1 MARGKFV
8 LGSLAATLALT
19 VAPALAQRSAGG
31 NESSG
36 SAVSRG
42 GGDSGGGGGGGG
54 GAVSRGSDVGGA
66 SSSGSSVGSSSSPS
80 SPSSTRDY
88 VSAPTR
94 PSQRAEAGQRSS
106 NGGGR
111 TGDSAVSRGG
121 DRSSAGSRSGG
132 DRSSAPGTTRSAG
145 ASSGSN
151 PSDRAVP
158 TYSRPRDGR
167 PATGTATARE
177 FPRVEPPRG
186 GYGYYPGYGR
196 YYWPGYAFG
205 LGYYYDPFWYDPFYY
220 GGGGYYGGGYGYP
233 YGGAGYGSGSYD
245 RVGTGALRL
254 KIKPRD
260 AEVYV
265 DGYFVG
271 TVDEFDGLF
280 QKLTLDGGGHRIE
293 IRAAGHEVIQF
304 EVLITPGETVTYKGE
319 LKRVQ

>member
-1 MARGKFV
+1 MTRGKFLMGTV
-8 LGSLAATLALT
+8 AALALSVT
-19 VAPALAQRSAGG
+19 PALAQRSAGG
-31 NESSG
+31 NPSSG

-42 GGDSGGGGGGGG
+42 GGDSGGGGG
-54 GAVSRGSDVGGA
+54 VSSGSGGGA
-66 SSSGSSVGSSSSPS
+66 SSSGGGAGSSVSSPSSSPS
-80 SPSSTRDY
+80 SGREY

-94 PSQRAEAGQRSS
+94 PSERAEARQRSS
-106 NGGGR
+106 GGGSR
-111 TGDSAVSRGG
+111 TGGSAVSRGG
-121 DRSSAGSRSGG
+121 GDSGGSRSGG
-132 DRSSAPGTTRSAG
+132 DRSSAPTTRSAG
-145 ASSGSN
+145 SSSGSN

-158 TYSRPRDGR
+158 THSRPRDGR
-167 PATGTATARE
+167 PATGTAVARE

-186 GYGYYPGYGR
+186 GYTYYPGYRR
-196 YYWPGYAFG
+196 YYWPGYTFG
-205 LGYYYDPFWYDPFYY
+205 LGYFYDPFWYDPFYY
-220 GGGGYYGGGYGYP
+220 GGSGYYGGYGYP

-254 KIKPRD
+254 KIKPRE

-304 EVLITPGETVTYKGE
+304 EVLITPGETITYKGE
-319 LKRVQ
+319 LKQIQ

>member
-1 MARGKFV
+1 MARGKFLMGTV
-8 LGSLAATLALT
+8 AAVLALT
-19 VAPALAQRSAGG
+19 VTPALAQRSAGG
-31 NESSG
+31 NESTG

-42 GGDSGGGGGGGG
+42 GGDSGGGGGG
-54 GAVSRGSDVGGA
+54 V
-66 SSSGSSVGSSSSPS
+66 SSGSSGGSSSSSSGGSSSVGSRSSSPS
-80 SPSSTRDY
+80 SGREY

-94 PSQRAEAGQRSS
+94 PSERAEARQRSS
-106 NGGGR
+106 SGGSR

-121 DRSSAGSRSGG
+121 SGSGGGSRSGG
-132 DRSSAPGTTRSAG
+132 DRSSAPGTTRAAG
-145 ASSGSN
+145 SSS

-158 TYSRPRDGR
+158 AHSRPRDGR
-167 PATGTATARE
+167 PATGTAVARE
-177 FPRVEPPRG
+177 FPRPDPPRG
-186 GYGYYPGYGR
+186 GYPSYPGYGR

-220 GGGGYYGGGYGYP
+220 GGSGYYGGYGYP

-293 IRAAGHEVIQF
+293 IRAEGHEVIQF

-319 LKRVQ
+319 LKQIQ